1 MRHKFT
7 VKGKDFDNPKAVYK
21 KKWHNWFMYC
31 ERCNQ
36 NKAKYN
42 QAKLYDFGKNTQI
55 QHFAPFPDK
64 NVDDYN
70 KAKLR
75 YQNTIKEYQAAQ
87 YCS

>member
-21 KKWHNWFMYC
+21 KKWHDWFMYC

-36 NKAKYN
+36 NKAKYY
-42 QAKLYDFGKNTQI
+42 QAKYHDFGKNTQI
-55 QHFAPFPDK
+55 QNFAPFPDK

-70 KAKLR
+70 KAKLL
-75 YQNTIKEYQAAQ
+75 YQKVIKEYQAAQ